1 MSVSPQSLLWNSVVS
16 FIASELPHDQS
27 LVCNET
33 RYRQIK
39 ICFGST
45 IFVCSPSFCVR
56 NYTKVIYIS
65 MIFSPAG
72 PSGLPITLL
81 GGWSGWAVNIF
92 SQIISF
98 TRLDLKSKIKAR
110 RLCNQSNDTHY
121 FSIQPYGSR
130 VEEGR
135 GLNPWLL

>member
-1 MSVSPQSLLWNSVVS
+1 
-16 FIASELPHDQS
+16 
-27 LVCNET
+27 
-33 RYRQIK
+33 
-39 ICFGST
+39 
-45 IFVCSPSFCVR
+45 
-56 NYTKVIYIS
+56 

-92 SQIISF
+92 SQITSF

-121 FSIQPYGSR
+121 FSIQPCGSR